1 MPFDYGI
8 KPDRGNPLVNTAVL
22 TTAVAQA
29 DIDVAGA
36 KGLVVIFRLRGTV
49 TAGDLATALVRPYLP
64 DNTTL
69 FPGGVILPTAT
80 TQAAVSTGV
89 DVVQTNTYDLRGIQR
104 VNARF
109 VNNNAGTLNADIYY
123 FLGY

>member
-1 MPFDYGI
+1 MPLDYGI
-8 KPDRGNPLVNTAVL
+8 KPDRGNPLVNTSVAN
-22 TTAVAQA
+22 AGVAQA
-29 DIDVAGA
+29 DIDCAGA
-36 KGLVVIFRLRGTV
+36 RTLTVILRLRGTV
-49 TAGDLATALVRPYLP
+49 TPADMATPLVRQYLP

-69 FPGGVILPTAT
+69 FPGGVILPAAS

-89 DVVQTNTYDLRGIQR
+89 DVVQTNTYDLRGVQK

-109 VNNNAGTLNADIYY
+109 VNNNAGALNADIYY